1 MQPWVNYL
9 SPPSSP
15 SFNFL
20 ISIKFFFK
28 ELRVGDTHN
37 EAKTKERASAEW
49 TRGEGHEAAGMTMT
63 EQGDVR
69 NRGHQKHRQAQGSWQ
84 EDKD

>member
-1 MQPWVNYL
+1 MLHTLPTVPQTM
-9 SPPSSP
+9 SGT
-15 SFNFL
+15 
-20 ISIKFFFK
+20 K
-28 ELRVGDTHN
+28 ETHDTHN

-69 NRGHQKHRQAQGSWQ
+69 NRGHQKHRQAQGSWK